1 MILRSISLHI
11 SKPSDLNG
19 SLLNRFLELS
29 ESLGDVWTRRAVLP
43 EGVREETITGLID
56 MLNQVDLIAVP
67 FNKPSP
73 FMMKLLEDPKIFTS
87 LPLMEKSADFVC
99 EISKNLGERAC
110 AQLGFFH
117 GSRPMTPYFPITRS
131 TRTGFSSCMRVI
143 PDLISSENPVERFW
157 KISREINDLLIE
169 ASTEHSIPF
178 LGIDLSISPWMEE
191 SCVDLMKAMFGVI
204 IGEPGTISAIWNM
217 NRLLGKVSKKVRS
230 IGFNELML
238 PYAEDNGLMKL
249 ARESRL
255 RARDLVSIISV
266 CVAGFDMAVIPRD
279 LEVIRALLRDAQA
292 IAVKKRRSVGV
303 RVIPTE
309 AQIGEE
315 VKLEGFTTV
324 PVMSP

>member
-1 MILRSISLHI
+1 
-11 SKPSDLNG
+11 
-19 SLLNRFLELS
+19 
-29 ESLGDVWTRRAVLP
+29 
-43 EGVREETITGLID
+43 
-56 MLNQVDLIAVP
+56 
-67 FNKPSP
+67 
-73 FMMKLLEDPKIFTS
+73 
-87 LPLMEKSADFVC
+87 
-99 EISKNLGERAC
+99 
-110 AQLGFFH
+110 
-117 GSRPMTPYFPITRS
+117 
-131 TRTGFSSCMRVI
+131 
-143 PDLISSENPVERFW
+143 
-157 KISREINDLLIE
+157 
-169 ASTEHSIPF
+169 
-178 LGIDLSISPWMEE
+178 
-191 SCVDLMKAMFGVI
+191 
-204 IGEPGTISAIWNM
+204 M